1 MNHGQGNHF
10 SLLDYLSHLNLFKEE
25 ATPSTLDFT
34 WITLH
39 QVIKHIMDLM
49 KTIVHEHKNAQ

>member
-10 SLLDYLSHLNLFKEE
+10 SLLDYLSHLDLFKEE

-39 QVIKHIMDLM
+39 QVIKHIMDHM
-49 KTIVHEHKNAQ
+49 KTIVHKHKNAQ